1 MENKMG
7 QIRSRKGI
15 SQSQLASLLKVSQKT
30 ISSWEVGRTLPKP
43 SQMQHLEDIFHV
55 PKEKIFF
62 MAFNY
67 KNELKKRRLSNDTT
81 RKNKKS
87 AKTLNT
93 T

>member
-43 SQMQHLEDIFHV
+43 SQMQHLEDIFMFL
-55 PKEKIFF
+55 KKNFF

-67 KNELKKRRLSNDTT
+67 KNELKT
-81 RKNKKS
+81 RETSK
-87 AKTLNT
+87 
-93 T
+93 

>member
-15 SQSQLASLLKVSQKT
+15 SQSQLASLLKISQKT

-67 KNELKKRRLSNDTT
+67 KNELKT
-81 RKNKKS
+81 RGTYK
-87 AKTLNT
+87 
-93 T
+93 